1 MATAMR
7 DAVLGVFPDADSV
20 ANAID
25 ALRRA
30 GVPGRDVKVL
40 SDTPYP
46 EGAFGEDKEPH
57 RLYVFPFV
65 GALCG
70 FSVALLLTVGT
81 QLAYPMV
88 TGGKPIISIP
98 PIIHIMYEG
107 SMLGAIMFTIMG
119 IIFESRLPDFGE
131 APYDPR
137 ISEGYLGLLVAGT
150 ADRAEAAARTLR
162 EAGAIDIVTK
172 ATGRAAG

>member
-1 MATAMR
+1 MR
-7 DAVLGVFPDADSV
+7 EAILGVFQDAESV
-20 ANAID
+20 AAAID

-30 GVPGRDVKVL
+30 GVPGRDLKVL

-46 EGAFGEDKEPH
+46 EGAFGEDREPH

-88 TGGKPIISIP
+88 TGGKPIIAIP
-98 PIIHIMYEG
+98 PMVHVFYEG
-107 SMLGAIMFTIMG
+107 TMLGAIMFTIMG

-137 ISEGYLGLLVAGT
+137 ISEGYLGLLVARAEG
-150 ADRAEAAARTLR
+150 RAEAASRLLR
-162 EAGAIDIVTK
+162 EAGAVDIISG
-172 ATGRAAG
+172 AGGRAAA

>member
-7 DAVLGVFPDADSV
+7 DAVLGLFQDADSV
-20 ANAID
+20 AAAID
-25 ALRRA
+25 ALRRS
-30 GVPGRDVKVL
+30 GVSGRDLKVL

-46 EGAFGEDKEPH
+46 EGAFGEDREPH

-70 FSVALLLTVGT
+70 FSVAILLTIGT

-88 TGGKPIISIP
+88 TGGKPVVSIP
-98 PIIHIMYEG
+98 PIIHIIYEG
-107 SMLGAIMFTIMG
+107 TMLGAILFTIMG

-137 ISEGYLGLLVAGT
+137 ISEGYLGLLVARAGGR
-150 ADRAEAAARTLR
+150 ADAAARLLR
-162 EAGAIDIVTK
+162 EAGAIDIITGE
-172 ATGRAAG
+172 TGRVVG

>member
-7 DAVLGVFPDADSV
+7 DAVLGVFRDPDSV
-20 ANAID
+20 ASAID
-25 ALRRA
+25 GLRRA
-30 GVPGRDVKVL
+30 GVSGRDLKVL

-46 EGAFGEDKEPH
+46 EGAFGEDREPH

-98 PIIHIMYEG
+98 PMIHIMYEG
-107 SMLGAIMFTIMG
+107 TMLGAIMFTIMG

-137 ISEGYLGLLVAGT
+137 ISEGYLGLLVA
-150 ADRAEAAARTLR
+150 RAGGRTDAATRALQD
-162 EAGAIDIVTK
+162 AGAVDIITREN
-172 ATGRAAG
+172 GRVAR

>member
-1 MATAMR
+1 MR
-7 DAVLGVFPDADSV
+7 EAVLGVFRDPDSV
-20 ANAID
+20 ASAID

-30 GVPGRDVKVL
+30 GVSGRDLKVL

-46 EGAFGEDKEPH
+46 EGAFGEDREPH

-70 FSVALLLTVGT
+70 FSVALLITLGT
-81 QLAYPMV
+81 QIAYPMV
-88 TGGKPIISIP
+88 TGGKPIVSIP
-98 PIIHIMYEG
+98 PMVHIMYEG
-107 SMLGAIMFTIMG
+107 TMLGAIMFTIMG

-137 ISEGYLGLLVAGT
+137 ISEGYLGLLVARSGER
-150 ADRAEAAARTLR
+150 ADVATRAMQD
-162 EAGAIDIVTK
+162 AGAVDVITRD
-172 ATGRAAG
+172 AGRVVG

>member
-7 DAVLGVFPDADSV
+7 DAVLGLFPDADSV
-20 ANAID
+20 AAAID

-30 GVPGRDVKVL
+30 GVSGRDVKVL
-40 SDTPYP
+40 SDSPYP

-81 QLAYPMV
+81 QLAYPMG
-88 TGGKPIISIP
+88 TGGKPVITIP
-98 PIIHIMYEG
+98 QLVHIK
-107 SMLGAIMFTIMG
+107 
-119 IIFESRLPDFGE
+119 D
-131 APYDPR
+131 
-137 ISEGYLGLLVAGT
+137 
-150 ADRAEAAARTLR
+150 
-162 EAGAIDIVTK
+162 
-172 ATGRAAG
+172 

>member
-1 MATAMR
+1 MATVMR
-7 DAVLGVFPDADSV
+7 DAVLGLFPNAESV
-20 ANAID
+20 ASAID

-30 GVPGRDVKVL
+30 GVSGRDVKVL
-40 SDTPYP
+40 SDSPYP
-46 EGAFGEDKEPH
+46 EGAFGEDRENH

-70 FSVALLLTVGT
+70 FSVAVLLTVGT

-98 PIIHIMYEG
+98 PIIHIIYEG

-131 APYDPR
+131 APYDAR
-137 ISEGYLGLLVAGT
+137 ISEGMLGVLVAGAAGGR
-150 ADRAEAAARTLR
+150 ADVATRTLR
-162 EAGAIDIVTK
+162 DAGAVDIVT
-172 ATGRAAG
+172 RNR

>member
-7 DAVLGVFPDADSV
+7 EAVLGLFQDPDSV
-20 ANAID
+20 AAAVD

-30 GVPGRDVKVL
+30 GVDGRNIKVL

-46 EGAFGEDKEPH
+46 EGAFGEDHERH

-65 GALCG
+65 GAVCG
-70 FSVALLLTVGT
+70 FSVALLLTVAT

-88 TGGKPIISIP
+88 TGGKPIISVP
-98 PIIHIMYEG
+98 PMIHIMYEG
-107 SMLGAIMFTIMG
+107 TMLGAIMFTIMG
-119 IIFESRLPDFGE
+119 IVFESRLPDFGE

-137 ISEGYLGLLVAGT
+137 ISEGYLGLLVTRSGG
-150 ADRAEAAARTLR
+150 RAESVLR
-162 EAGAIDIVTK
+162 DAGAIDIVTG
-172 ATGRAAG
+172 ATGRVTG